1 MKNALPPRPA
11 KDCLGGI
18 GRNIDSPCPGVYD
31 RHTRKVPIGHRIST
45 QRTIAV
51 QVKTDPGL
59 ASRPNMLRAVLS
71 KVGFELNFVAAGL
84 FIAGVVILAF
94 SMHSAIS
101 PG

>member
-1 MKNALPPRPA
+1 
-11 KDCLGGI
+11 
-18 GRNIDSPCPGVYD
+18 
-31 RHTRKVPIGHRIST
+31 
-45 QRTIAV
+45 
-51 QVKTDPGL
+51 
-59 ASRPNMLRAVLS
+59 MLRAVLS